1 MIEWRTVTKRYF
13 GSSAPALADVT
24 FEVADGEIVGLVGL
38 NGAGKT
44 TAMRVACGISRP
56 TAGTVRVDGRD
67 IQTEKVLASQKMGW
81 VPELPNV
88 DPDRRALAL
97 LRYFGGFYGLSRADA
112 TQRGRDL
119 LRLVGLEGSERTRVR
134 KFSQGMMKR
143 FNLAAVL
150 VGDPSNLLL
159 DEVLNGIDPQGI
171 QFVRN
176 WATELRSQGKAVLLS
191 SHQLTEVQRIA
202 DRVVFLHRGRLLRV
216 IRRSELEEQA
226 TGETRVRL
234 RISNLDPAGLAFLGT
249 LGQVAPWGDAVM
261 LTGREID
268 LARLNRELVQR
279 GYSVVE
285 LQVESTSLEDYFLRL
300 VGQAG

>member
-1 MIEWRTVTKRYF
+1 MIEWQAASKDYGG
-13 GSSAPALADVT
+13 GSPPALDGVSFT
-24 FEVADGEIVGLVGL
+24 VGNGEIVGLVGL

-44 TAMRVACGISRP
+44 TAMRLACGISRP
-56 TAGTVRVDGRD
+56 TAGTVSVDGHD
-67 IQTEKVLASQKMGW
+67 IRREKVRASARLGW

-97 LRYFGGFYGLSRADA
+97 LRYFAGFYGLSAPDAKRRA
-112 TQRGRDL
+112 QEL

-143 FNLAAVL
+143 FNLAAVM

-176 WATELRSQGKAVLLS
+176 WATELRSQGKAVLFS
-191 SHQLTEVQRIA
+191 SHQLTEMQRIA

-216 IRRSELEEQA
+216 IHRSELENLA

-234 RISNLDPAGLAFLGT
+234 RIPNLDSAGLAYLTG
-249 LGQVAPWGDAVM
+249 LGQIARAGDALE
-261 LTGREID
+261 LTGRGVD
-268 LARLNRELVQR
+268 VGQLNRDLVSR
-279 GYSVVE
+279 GYVVTE
-285 LQVESTSLEDYFLRL
+285 LQVEATSLEEYFLRL
-300 VGQAG
+300 VAGAG

>member
-1 MIEWRTVTKRYF
+1 VIEWHGATKRYF
-13 GSSAPALADVT
+13 GSAAAALADVS
-24 FEVADGEIVGLVGL
+24 FDVADGEVVGLVGL

-44 TAMRVACGISRP
+44 TAMRLACGITRL
-56 TAGTVRVDGRD
+56 TAGSVHVDGHD
-67 IQTEKVLASQKMGW
+67 IEREKVLASRRLGW

-88 DPDRRALAL
+88 DPDRRALSL
-97 LRYFGGFYGLSRADA
+97 LRYFGGFYGLSGPEAKR
-112 TQRGRDL
+112 RGIEL

-171 QFVRN
+171 QFVRT
-176 WATELRSQGKAVLLS
+176 WANELRSQGKAVLLS
-191 SHQLTEVQRIA
+191 SHQLTEVQRVA

-226 TGETRVRL
+226 TGETRIRL
-234 RISNLDPAGLAFLGT
+234 RIANLDAAGLGFLAT
-249 LGQVAPWGDAVM
+249 LGQVTRWGDALL
-261 LTGREID
+261 LTGRGID
-268 LARLNRELVQR
+268 LAQLNRDLVQR
-279 GYSVVE
+279 GYAVVE
-285 LQVESTSLEDYFLRL
+285 LQVESASLEEYFLRL
-300 VGQAG
+300 VGSAG